1 MRARLTVSAVE
12 SAGARC
18 TVLRGERQV
27 GRQHPAAS
35 RLARQDRP
43 RDLPHHPLLIL
54 TPSASLPFPS
64 ALLSL
69 PPPRV
74 LYLSLCCCCTVAY
87 PAPSPMLP
95 RKHRSRPIFG
105 CHRRCNIQTAN
116 STATLRAESSTAAMV
131 HAAGGGRSYAAR
143 RSAEESAAA
152 EQAKNT
158 TSFSLLIF
166 LCRERERSY
175 VTMRNI
181 TKTFQMA
188 INMRRTRSCAIKC
201 FICEGNVRPTSERG
215 GEWNGALSPTVGGCA
230 SSAPKFS
237 RTGGELTKKKT

>member
-1 MRARLTVSAVE
+1 MWPCTRRKASVAVRARLTVSAVE

-131 HAAGGGRSYAAR
+131 HAAGGGGG
-143 RSAEESAAA
+143 
-152 EQAKNT
+152 
-158 TSFSLLIF
+158 
-166 LCRERERSY
+166 
-175 VTMRNI
+175 
-181 TKTFQMA
+181 
-188 INMRRTRSCAIKC
+188 RTRRAVQLK
-201 FICEGNVRPTSERG
+201 NLRR
-215 GEWNGALSPTVGGCA
+215 LSKRKIPH
-230 SSAPKFS
+230 PF
-237 RTGGELTKKKT
+237 RF